1 VTYEDVMEESL
12 DIFGMMMARENAG
25 QRRNWME
32 TFGNLVEADFS

>member
-1 VTYEDVMEESL
+1 
-12 DIFGMMMARENAG
+12 MMARENAG

>member
-1 VTYEDVMEESL
+1 
-12 DIFGMMMARENAG
+12 MARENAG

>member
-1 VTYEDVMEESL
+1 
-12 DIFGMMMARENAG
+12 MMARENAS